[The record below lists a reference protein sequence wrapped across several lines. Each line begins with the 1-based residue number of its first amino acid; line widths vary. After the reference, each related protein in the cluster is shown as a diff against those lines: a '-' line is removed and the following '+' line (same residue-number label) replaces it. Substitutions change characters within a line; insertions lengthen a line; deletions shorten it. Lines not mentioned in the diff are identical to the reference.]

1 MRKNFYIVKTKQKE
15 RKKSSTNLAILAM
28 TTKAYVQRKNNS
40 KNFNISPAQITME
53 PPSFKKCPTPDIPN
67 ESILQNCQ
75 SHYSK
80 RQQSPGSKIFFIFIV
95 TLTVQL
101 ESAKAYYNDYV
112 RMYTCTCTI
121 YSICTLYIQYIIH
134 ILLYSNNGRRVCLA
148 VYTM

>member
-1 MRKNFYIVKTKQKE
+1 MRVYYKTVRVTTVKGSRVQ
-15 RKKSSTNLAILAM
+15 
-28 TTKAYVQRKNNS
+28 VQR
-40 KNFNISPAQITME
+40 
-53 PPSFKKCPTPDIPN
+53 
-67 ESILQNCQ
+67 
-75 SHYSK
+75 
-80 RQQSPGSKIFFIFIV
+80 FFIFIV